1 MQGKCR
7 LHGATI
13 KGVEALLVEVEV
25 SIGSGIPGFTIV
37 GMPDASIQESR
48 ERVKAAIKAC
58 GFTMPSQKIVVN
70 LAPSALRKTGSGFDL
85 PIALGILGASGQIP
99 LEPLRDVVLVG
110 ELSLEGLVRPVAGLL
125 ACALCA
131 ARKEWKLVS
140 AYTHELSSMSEHRCL
155 EVTSLHDFMK
165 PLETYVTPCTFQRS
179 TYGCDFAD
187 IAGHEMT
194 KRALVIA
201 AVGQHGVLMMG
212 PPGSG
217 KTMLASRIGSILPP
231 LSKAERI
238 EAAVIH
244 SVAGL
249 DSSDILAGVR
259 PFRAPHHSISLAGL
273 VGGGSPLRPGE
284 ISLAHHGVLFLDEM
298 AEFSPAVLQGIR
310 QPLESGVLTLTRAEG
325 SITFPSKFMLMA
337 ATNPCPCGNYGSDEA
352 VCKCTL
358 PQIKRYQ
365 GRIGGP
371 LLDRIDM
378 HLEVMR
384 MKAHA
389 VMQSGSGTSS
399 AQLHDEVMRG
409 CEFRDWRL
417 ARTGGENPRQSKALV
432 EACQLSCADQC
443 AFEALAQQ
451 SRLSGRGII
460 RTLSLARTIADL
472 AESNTVGIEHIY
484 EAFALR
490 LREESDDV

>member
-13 KGVEALLVEVEV
+13 KGVEAIPVEVEV
-25 SIGSGIPGFTIV
+25 SIGAGIPGFTIV

-58 GFTMPSQKIVVN
+58 GFTMPPHKIVVN
-70 LAPSALRKTGSGFDL
+70 LAPGTLRKTGSGFDL
-85 PIALGILGASGQIP
+85 PIALGVLGASGQISAD
-99 LEPLRDVVLVG
+99 RFKDVLLIG
-110 ELSLEGLVRPVAGLL
+110 ELSLGGAVRPVPGLL

-131 ARKEWKLVS
+131 KRQAWSLVS
-140 AYTHELSSMSEHRCL
+140 AYTLELANMSECMCF
-155 EVTSLHDFMK
+155 EVASLSDFRQ
-165 PLETYVTPCTFQRS
+165 PLEKRIVLREVDS
-179 TYGCDFAD
+179 TVQPPDFAD

-201 AVGQHGVLMMG
+201 AVGKHGVLMMG

-217 KTMLASRIGSILPP
+217 KTMLASRIPSILPP
-231 LSKAERI
+231 LSKSERI

-249 DSSDILAGVR
+249 DSTPILAGAR
-259 PFRAPHHSISLAGL
+259 PFRSPHHSISLAGL

-310 QPLESGVLTLTRAEG
+310 QPLESGLLTLTRAEG
-325 SITFPSKFMLMA
+325 SITFPSKFMLVA
-337 ATNPCPCGNYGSDEA
+337 ATNPCPCGNYGSDEM
-352 VCKCTL
+352 VCKCTI

-384 MKAHA
+384 MGAHS

-399 AQLHDEVMRG
+399 AVLFDEVMRG
-409 CEFRDWRL
+409 CEFRVWRKEK
-417 ARTGGENPRQSKALV
+417 TGEDDLRQSKALV
-432 EACQLSCADQC
+432 EACQLTDSDQS
-443 AFEALAQQ
+443 AFEAMAQR

-472 AESNTVGIEHIY
+472 DECQKVGLEHLY
-484 EAFALR
+484 EALGLR
-490 LREESDDV
+490 LREEGDEV